1 MRDSM
6 DLEIPSNWGEALAP
20 EEIDLLKQRAA
31 RYALATE
38 AQATDITDA
47 VVFRRGMAKYALA
60 LTALREVRPLRSF
73 CAIPCASSSV
83 PGILHFRGEILS
95 LHDIAAFMEPSIE
108 TENPAWVIIVEHM
121 NERIGLA
128 ADEILDV
135 ESYSS
140 MKIQALP
147 ITFGDRAAI
156 CDGLLP
162 GGTLLLSA
170 ARMFHTEAFFAAF

>member
-1 MRDSM
+1 MHGSM
-6 DLEIPSNWGEALAP
+6 DPDPSSHSDDALTA

-47 VVFRRGMAKYALA
+47 VVFRRGAVKYAIPLVS
-60 LTALREVRPLRSF
+60 LREVRPLRSF
-73 CAIPCASSSV
+73 CPIPCASASV

-95 LHDIAAFMEPSIE
+95 LHDVAAFMDPAIE
-108 TENPAWVIIVEHM
+108 TENPVWVIVVEHM

-135 ESYSS
+135 
-140 MKIQALP
+140 
-147 ITFGDRAAI
+147 
-156 CDGLLP
+156 
-162 GGTLLLSA
+162 
-170 ARMFHTEAFFAAF
+170 